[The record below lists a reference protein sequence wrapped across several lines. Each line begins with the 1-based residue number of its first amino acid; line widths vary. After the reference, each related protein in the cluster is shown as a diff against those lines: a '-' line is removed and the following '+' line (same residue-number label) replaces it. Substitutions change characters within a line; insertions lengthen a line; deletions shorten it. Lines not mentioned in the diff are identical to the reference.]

1 MIRVYQTAA
10 RSPATTRVI
19 CIQFR
24 AVLMIAP
31 EFPEDLV
38 WLNTDR
44 RYTMRDLRGRFVL
57 LDFWTYCCI
66 NCMHVI
72 PELKMLEERYPELV
86 VIGVHSAKF
95 ENEMRVENIE
105 KAVMRYGIK
114 HPVVVDSGQIMWRTY
129 GIKAWPSFVLIAP
142 DGEILGRTSGEGIFS
157 ILVPIMEQL
166 IPEYEKR
173 GSLHRE
179 RMMAGMTQKKVSG
192 ILSFPGKVASDGDN
206 LFIADSNNNRVLIV
220 SQDGDLVDVIGSGEE
235 GHDDGEFGY
244 AQLFRPQGIAIVGD
258 MVYIADTEN
267 HMIRLAD
274 LGRRTLMRV
283 AGTGR
288 SGRPGFGGRGAEVS
302 LSSPWDLVFLGDHL
316 YIAMAGFHQIWRMD
330 LDGMVEPYAGS
341 GAEGLI
347 DGPLEM
353 ARLAQPSGLTTDG
366 NRIYFVDSE
375 SSSLRVIDGGVR
387 TLIGRDLF
395 YFGDI
400 DGDFERARLQHP
412 LGLIYRDGSIY
423 IADTYNH
430 RIKKADLSS
439 RSIHTIAG
447 TGRPGF
453 ADGPGDMAAFYEPS
467 GITFLGDSCFI
478 ADTNNHAVRVYDLR
492 SGDVS
497 TMRINMKK

>member
-1 MIRVYQTAA
+1 
-10 RSPATTRVI
+10 
-19 CIQFR
+19 
-24 AVLMIAP
+24 MIAP
-31 EFPEDLV
+31 EFPDDLV

-44 RYTMRDLRGRFVL
+44 RYMLRDLRGRFVL

-105 KAVMRYGIK
+105 RAIMRYGIE
-114 HPVVVDSGQIMWRTY
+114 HPVVVDSGQKLWRTY
-129 GIKAWPSFVLIAP
+129 GIRAWPSFVLIAP
-142 DGEILGRTSGEGIFS
+142 DGEILGRTSGEGIYS
-157 ILVPIMEQL
+157 ILMPIMEQI

-173 GSLHRE
+173 GNLHRE
-179 RMMAGMTQKKVSG
+179 RLMPMRAQKDAAG
-192 ILSFPGKVASDGDN
+192 ILSFPGKVASDGEN

-220 SQDGDLVDVIGSGEE
+220 SPEGDLLDVIGSGEA
-235 GHDDGEFGY
+235 GCSDGDFGE
-244 AQLFRPQGIAIVGD
+244 AQLFRPQGITIVGD
-258 MVYIADTEN
+258 VVYIADTGN
-267 HMIRLAD
+267 HMIRAANLR
-274 LGRRTLMRV
+274 RRTLMRV

-288 SGRPGFGGRGAEVS
+288 SGYPGFGGRGAEVS
-302 LSSPWDLVFLGDHL
+302 LSSPWDLVFAVDHL
-316 YIAMAGFHQIWRMD
+316 YIAVAGFHQIWRMD

-341 GAEGLI
+341 GAEGLS

-366 NRIYFVDSE
+366 RKVYFVDSE
-375 SSSLRVIDGGVR
+375 SSSLRVIDGEVR

-412 LGLIYRDGSIY
+412 LGLVYRDGSIY
-423 IADTYNH
+423 VADTYNH

-447 TGRPGF
+447 TGMPGF
-453 ADGPGDMAAFYEPS
+453 ADGFGDQAAFYEPS
-467 GITFLGDSCFI
+467 GITFLGDSCFV
-478 ADTNNHAVRVYDLR
+478 ADTNNHAVRRYDLS
-492 SGDVS
+492 SGIVS
-497 TMRINMKK
+497 TMRFNTEK